1 MVQEWMMELL
11 KGFGRM
17 LLNPVFYYL
26 FILAAILGVSRV
38 KRERKNFHVRAE
50 NGYFE
55 LKQLLPLGLAAG
67 LVLSILMVGAG
78 LVIPI
83 EFIIFTS
90 ALTILWSLTTKVRL
104 LSPIY
109 TVGFAF
115 FATLFFLSMKWELP
129 LIPSKTPDWSIEI
142 LPPIAILL
150 ALLILAE
157 GILIS
162 RNGSKG
168 TSPKLVIGKR
178 GLVVGIHEVKR
189 LWMLPVFLVI
199 PGESLSAPFE
209 WWPLFS
215 FGEQSYAF
223 IFVPFAIGFSQHI
236 KGMLPVVSVKNVG
249 QKVVKLGAVLT
260 LLSLIGFW
268 YPLASIVIVAL
279 AIIGREII
287 SVRQRIREDNL
298 PFYFSKK
305 NQGVMI
311 LGILPD
317 SPAADMGLQVGELV
331 MKVNGAPIHDE
342 ESFYKAL
349 QQNRAHCKLEVLDI
363 NGQNRFTQR
372 ALFENEHHELGI
384 LFVLDERKWEA
395 KRVQ

>member
-11 KGFGRM
+11 KGFGRL

-26 FILAAILGVSRV
+26 FFLAAILGVSRV

-50 NGYFE
+50 NAYFE
-55 LKQLLPLGLAAG
+55 LRQLLPLGLAAG

-78 LVIPI
+78 LVVPI
-83 EFIIFTS
+83 EFIVFTS

-129 LIPSKTPDWSIEI
+129 LISSETLEWSINI

-157 GILIS
+157 GILIN

-199 PGESLSAPFE
+199 PGESLSASFE
-209 WWPLFS
+209 WWPLIS

-223 IFVPFAIGFSQHI
+223 ILVPFSIGFSQHI
-236 KGMLPVVSVKNVG
+236 KGMLPAESVKNVG
-249 QKVVKLGAVLT
+249 KKVVKLGAVLT

-287 SVRQRIREDNL
+287 SFRQRVREDNL

-305 NQGVMI
+305 NQGMMI
-311 LGILPD
+311 LGILPE
-317 SPAADMGLQVGELV
+317 SPAAGMGLQVGELV
-331 MKVNGAPIHDE
+331 MKVNGTPVNDE
-342 ESFYKAL
+342 ESFYNAL
-349 QQNRAHCKLEVLDI
+349 QQNRAHCRLEVLDI

-384 LFVLDERKWEA
+384 LFVEDERKWET

>member
-11 KGFGRM
+11 KGFGWL

-50 NGYFE
+50 NAYFE
-55 LKQLLPLGLAAG
+55 LKQLLPFGLAAG
-67 LVLSILMVGAG
+67 LVLSILLVGAG

-83 EFIIFTS
+83 EFIIFTA
-90 ALTILWSLTTKVRL
+90 ALTILWSLTTKVRM

-129 LIPSKTPDWSIEI
+129 LIQSMTPEWSINI

-199 PGESLSAPFE
+199 PGESLSALFA

-215 FGEQSYAF
+215 IGEQSYAL
-223 IFVPFAIGFSQHI
+223 ILVPFSLGFSQHI
-236 KGMLPVVSVKNVG
+236 KGMRPVESVKNVG
-249 QKVVKLGAVLT
+249 QKVIKLGAVLT

-268 YPLASIVIVAL
+268 YPLASIVIVAM

-287 SVRQRIREDNL
+287 SVRQRIKEDSL

-311 LGILPD
+311 LGVLPD
-317 SPAADMGLQVGELV
+317 SPAEGMGLQVGELV
-331 MKVNGAPIHDE
+331 MKVNGTPVNGE

-384 LFVLDERKWEA
+384 LFVEDERKWEA

>member
-11 KGFGRM
+11 KGFGRL

-50 NGYFE
+50 NAYFE

-67 LVLSILMVGAG
+67 LVLSIFMVGAG

-83 EFIIFTS
+83 EFIVFTS
-90 ALTILWSLTTKVRL
+90 ALTILWSLTTKVRM

-129 LIPSKTPDWSIEI
+129 LIPSKTPEWSIDI

-162 RNGSKG
+162 KNGSKG

-199 PGESLSAPFE
+199 PGESLSASFE

-215 FGEQSYAF
+215 IGEQSYAF
-223 IFVPFAIGFSQHI
+223 ILVPFSIGFTQHI
-236 KGMLPVVSVKNVG
+236 KGMLPVVVCEECWSKGRKAWCSPYTSV
-249 QKVVKLGAVLT
+249 AD
-260 LLSLIGFW
+260 
-268 YPLASIVIVAL
+268 
-279 AIIGREII
+279 
-287 SVRQRIREDNL
+287 RIL
-298 PFYFSKK
+298 VST
-305 NQGVMI
+305 
-311 LGILPD
+311 GIDCHRGTGDYWP
-317 SPAADMGLQVGELV
+317 
-331 MKVNGAPIHDE
+331 
-342 ESFYKAL
+342 
-349 QQNRAHCKLEVLDI
+349 
-363 NGQNRFTQR
+363 
-372 ALFENEHHELGI
+372 
-384 LFVLDERKWEA
+384 
-395 KRVQ
+395 

>member
-11 KGFGRM
+11 KGFGRL

-26 FILAAILGVSRV
+26 FFLAAILGVSRV
-38 KRERKNFHVRAE
+38 RRERKNFHVRVE
-50 NGYFE
+50 NAYFE

-67 LVLSILMVGAG
+67 LVLSIFMVGVG

-83 EFIIFTS
+83 EFILFTS
-90 ALTILWSLTTKVRL
+90 ALTILWSLTTKVRM

-129 LIPSKTPDWSIEI
+129 LIPSKTPEWSIDI
-142 LPPIAILL
+142 FPPIAILL

-215 FGEQSYAF
+215 LGEQSYAF
-223 IFVPFAIGFSQHI
+223 ILVPFSIGFTQHI

-260 LLSLIGFW
+260 LLSLSGFW
-268 YPLASIVIVAL
+268 YPLTSIVIVAL

-317 SPAADMGLQVGELV
+317 SPAADMGLKVGELV
-331 MKVNGAPIHDE
+331 MKVNGSPIHDE

-384 LFVLDERKWEA
+384 LFVLDERNWEA
-395 KRVQ
+395 KRV

>member
-1 MVQEWMMELL
+1 MVQEWMLELL
-11 KGFGRM
+11 KGLGRL

-26 FILAAILGVSRV
+26 FFLAAILGVSRV

-50 NGYFE
+50 NAYFE
-55 LKQLLPLGLAAG
+55 LRQLLPLGLAAG
-67 LVLSILMVGAG
+67 LVLSIITIGAG

-83 EFIIFTS
+83 ELIVFAAGFT
-90 ALTILWSLTTKVRL
+90 LLWSLTAKIRL
-104 LSPIY
+104 LSPVY

-115 FATLFFLSMKWELP
+115 FAMLFFLSKKWELP
-129 LIPSKTPDWSIEI
+129 LITSKTPEWSPDI
-142 LPPIAILL
+142 LSPIAVLL

-162 RNGSKG
+162 RNGGKG

-189 LWMLPVFLVI
+189 LWMLPVFLMI
-199 PGESLSAPFE
+199 PGESLAAPFK

-215 FGEQSYAF
+215 IGEQSYAL
-223 IFVPFAIGFSQHI
+223 ILVPFTIGFFQYI
-236 KGMLPVVSVKNVG
+236 KGMLPAESVKSVG
-249 QKVVKLGAVLT
+249 KRVVKLGSVLVV
-260 LLSLIGFW
+260 LSLIGYW

-287 SVRQRIREDNL
+287 SFRQRSIEDNL
-298 PFYFSKK
+298 PFYFSMK

-311 LGILPD
+311 LGVLPD
-317 SPAADMGLQVGELV
+317 SPAAGMGLEVGELV
-331 MKVNGAPIHDE
+331 MKVNGAPVNDE
-342 ESFYKAL
+342 ESFYNAL
-349 QQNRAHCKLEVLDI
+349 MQNRAHCKLEVLDV
-363 NGQNRFTQR
+363 NGQIRLTQR
-372 ALFENEHHELGI
+372 ALFEGDHHELGI
-384 LFVLDERKWEA
+384 LFVQDERKWET